1 MSSHI
6 IDSVFLKD
14 LYGTDTMRAVFSDQ
28 ALLQKWLDVEV
39 ALAKAEGELGVI
51 PAAAAAEIVQKGRAE
66 LMDTARMKQGIDHT
80 LHPIVPLI
88 REFKSVCAGDA
99 GEYIHYGATTQDI
112 MDTAVVLQMKDAIAI
127 FEQRLT
133 AIEAVL
139 TELALRHRDTIMA
152 GRTHG
157 QHALPI
163 TFGYKAAIWLDEFR
177 RHRARLDECKPR
189 VLVGQFG
196 GAAGTLAAFAPTS
209 GALANETPIALKVRH
224 GLMTHLGL
232 ATPVITWHVAHDGF
246 AEFASI
252 AAILAGTCGKI
263 ANEVISLQK
272 SEVWELEEPYNHGK
286 VGSSTMPHKRNP
298 MICEAIVALA
308 RLVMNAARG
317 GWDGMIQAHE
327 RDWTVNHIEWAYV
340 PEVCVMTDGALA
352 QTLRV
357 LRDMH
362 VNVARMARN
371 VHALGGLMMSEA
383 VMFALGTFVG
393 KQTAHDVV
401 YECAMQAVD
410 GEQPFRD
417 ILLRDAVVSQ
427 HLSPAEIDT
436 LLDPARYTGLA
447 GVMVDLVL
455 AREP

>member
-1 MSSHI
+1 MSITNSI
-6 IDSVFLKD
+6 FLKD
-14 LYGTDTMRAVFSDQ
+14 LYGTDDMRAVFEDT

-39 ALAKAEGELGVI
+39 ALARAEGELGVI
-51 PAAAAAEIVQKGRAE
+51 PAAAAAEIVRQGRAE
-66 LMDTARMKQGIDHT
+66 LMNTARMKQGIDHT

-112 MDTAVVLQMKDAIAI
+112 MDTAVVLQIKDAIAI
-127 FEQRLT
+127 IERRLEAIERRLT
-133 AIEAVL
+133 A
-139 TELALRHRDTIMA
+139 LAQQHRDTLMA

-163 TFGYKAAIWLDEFR
+163 TFGYKVAIWLDEFR
-177 RHRARLDECKPR
+177 RHRARFAECKPR

-196 GAAGTLAAFAPTS
+196 GAVGTLAALAQAQT
-209 GALANETPIALKVRH
+209 ALQVRER
-224 GLMTHLGL
+224 MMAHLGL
-232 ATPVITWHVAHDGF
+232 GTPVITWHVAHDGF
-246 AEFASI
+246 AEFASVM
-252 AAILAGTCGKI
+252 ALVAGTCGKI
-263 ANEVISLQK
+263 ANEVIALQK
-272 SEVWELEEPYNHGK
+272 SEIWELEEPYNHGK

-298 MICEAIVALA
+298 MLCEAIVALA
-308 RLVMNAARG
+308 RLVMNSARNA
-317 GWDGMIQAHE
+317 WDGMIQEHE
-327 RDWTVNHIEWAYV
+327 RDWTYNHMEWAYV
-340 PEVCVMTDGALA
+340 PDICVMTDGALA

-357 LRDMH
+357 LTDMH

-371 VHALGGLMMSEA
+371 VHALGGLMLSEA
-383 VMFALGTFVG
+383 VMFALGKYVG

-410 GEQPFRD
+410 GDVPFREV
-417 ILLRDAVVSQ
+417 LLRDPIVSR
-427 HLSPAEIDT
+427 HLSPDEIDI

-455 AREP
+455 A